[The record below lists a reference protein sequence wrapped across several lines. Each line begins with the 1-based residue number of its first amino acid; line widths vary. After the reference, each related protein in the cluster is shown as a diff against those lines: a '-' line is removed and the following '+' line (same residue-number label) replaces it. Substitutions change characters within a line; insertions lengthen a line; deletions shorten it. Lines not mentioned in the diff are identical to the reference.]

1 MFNSIE
7 NYPTCRRDVL
17 KMTGFAAVIASIL
30 PASQIGFA
38 TGTNEHVVRAAEK
51 PRSRSEMTFQT
62 AALLRDL
69 WIGHIFWVRSVS
81 LAAIESND
89 AAMEVAQQQAATNAQ
104 AIAAS
109 IEPYYGST
117 VKEEFHRL
125 LSDHYRSIKTYLVG
139 IMSSNMSIQ
148 TAATQSITSNAGEI
162 ATCLSKANPYLPKDE
177 LDSLLL
183 AHGGHHLQQ
192 IQQLM
197 ARNFLTEAKTW
208 EDMKAHVYQIAD
220 MTADAL
226 AKQFPEQFLTGH
238 SE

>member
-1 MFNSIE
+1 
-7 NYPTCRRDVL
+7 
-17 KMTGFAAVIASIL
+17 
-30 PASQIGFA
+30 
-38 TGTNEHVVRAAEK
+38 
-51 PRSRSEMTFQT
+51 MTFQT

-89 AAMEVAQQQAATNAQ
+89 AAMEAAQQQAATNAK

-109 IEPYYGST
+109 IEPFYGST

-148 TAATQSITSNAGEI
+148 TAATQSIISNAGEI
-162 ATCLSKANPYLPKDE
+162 AAWLSKVNPYLPTDD
-177 LDSLLL
+177 LHSLLL

-192 IQQLM
+192 IQELM
-197 ARNFLTEAKTW
+197 ARNFMAEAETW
-208 EDMKAHVYQIAD
+208 KNMKVHVYQIAD

-226 AKQFPEQFLTGH
+226 AKQFPERFLGEH
-238 SE
+238 SG